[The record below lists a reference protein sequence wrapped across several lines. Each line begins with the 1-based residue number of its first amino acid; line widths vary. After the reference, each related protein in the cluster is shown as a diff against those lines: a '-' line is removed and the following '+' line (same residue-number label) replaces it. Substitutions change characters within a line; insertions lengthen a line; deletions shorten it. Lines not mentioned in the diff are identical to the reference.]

1 MILLPLRVVIQSR
14 RSVHLFAS
22 HSLTLLTLWY
32 KSMHKHVLY
41 NDRRIVWICFAWQK
55 QNESSTSFSNLG
67 RYFHTCIHTYI
78 RMYVRAC
85 ICMYLLYLNCRLS
98 YDKCIATSY
107 VYCIWLHFI
116 GTNSWLSMLYRT
128 PVLSKTDVEQ
138 THKKETRATNG
149 WMMMVVQ
156 VHIASP
162 SNVNSRDISV
172 IF

>member
-1 MILLPLRVVIQSR
+1 MCLFFFITFVMILLPLRVVIQSR

-78 RMYVRAC
+78 HTNVCWYVRAC

-98 YDKCIATSY
+98 YDKCIDTRY
-107 VYCIWLHFI
+107 TVCGCISL
-116 GTNSWLSMLYRT
+116 
-128 PVLSKTDVEQ
+128 
-138 THKKETRATNG
+138 
-149 WMMMVVQ
+149 VQ
-156 VHIASP
+156 IHDWACSIEH
-162 SNVNSRDISV
+162 R
-172 IF
+172 F